1 MWNLV
6 SPLESNKGKKT
17 VLLKGN
23 ENGHSVPEKGGKACL
38 RSGWVIKEKTPNAMW
53 LDQAERKFSS
63 LHKVCEC
70 VRAYMRAEGD
80 RQASRQGVK
89 QAETDTLEFK
99 ILYTTLKLNIQN
111 T

>member
-1 MWNLV
+1 
-6 SPLESNKGKKT
+6 
-17 VLLKGN
+17 
-23 ENGHSVPEKGGKACL
+23 
-38 RSGWVIKEKTPNAMW
+38 
-53 LDQAERKFSS
+53 
-63 LHKVCEC
+63 
-70 VRAYMRAEGD
+70 MRAEGD